1 MPKIYSSQEKEN
13 IRISLRRAAEKCL
26 ARYGVKRTTVDELVR
41 MVGIPKGTFYLFY
54 ESKEHLFL
62 DVVKAFTESENK
74 RYLDMLQE
82 LDENHIVTSLTTIFH
97 KMVMSAYE
105 RGIYRFLDDN
115 QMELVMRKISPQERT
130 EMEKA
135 KKGYIENLLSY
146 FAIDD
151 EEDVEAFQQ
160 AFSSIYYILLHDD
173 MIEDLDKAMH
183 TLIRGLVLELVE

>member
-1 MPKIYSSQEKEN
+1 MPKTFSPQEKEN
-13 IRISLRRAAEKCL
+13 IRISLRNAAEKCL

-41 MVGIPKGTFYLFY
+41 MAGIAKGTFYIFY

-62 DVVKAFTESENK
+62 DVVRAFAESENK

-97 KMVMSAYE
+97 RMVMSAYE

-115 QMELVMRKISPQERT
+115 QMELVMRRVSPRERS
-130 EMEKA
+130 EMEGA
-135 KKGYIENLLSY
+135 RKGYIENLLSY

-151 EEDVEAFQQ
+151 EEDVEAFHQ

-173 MIEDLDKAMH
+173 MIDDLDKAVH